1 MTDTITVPSPFIAPM
16 ASQRLT
22 PAMTTALW
30 EIAAAL
36 DEKRVSPD
44 SETGYWLR
52 MPSSRLR
59 GHGRNDNFWLRQCLK
74 RFHGIEI
81 EGENSDGPWSA
92 VILAQAQFS
101 AGGTIVELLIPP
113 AAIRALRTPE
123 TFAKIER
130 EAAHRLRGPARRL
143 YGILADKKRMKRNHW
158 DFSLDE
164 LRSFLQVND
173 RTSYQRWQDL
183 KRWVLEPAVKAIN
196 DFGSVDV
203 TMQPIKAGRSISQ
216 VRFSWKWKDPSDAL
230 ATSAENDRHSVS
242 RRQPP
247 PDPVEAPPLLI
258 DAPQDDPSLEWWGK
272 LTDVERHEWSEFVGR
287 WIDSSNTIPRKDRDI
302 AASAYARFLNG
313 ELPVALRENF
323 GSLEN
328 SQYEFAEDFRRENKE
343 S

>member
-1 MTDTITVPSPFIAPM
+1 MSDTITVPSHFIAPI
-16 ASQRLT
+16 AAQRLT
-22 PAMTTALW
+22 PAMTSALW

-36 DEKRVSPD
+36 DEKRVSPE
-44 SETGYWLR
+44 SETGYWLI

-59 GHGRNDNFWLRQCLK
+59 GSGRNDNFWLRQCLK
-74 RFHGIEI
+74 RFHHIEI
-81 EGENSDGPWSA
+81 EGENSAGPWSA

-113 AAIRALRTPE
+113 AAIRALRSPD

-173 RTSYQRWQDL
+173 RSSYQRWQDL

-203 TMQPIKAGRSISQ
+203 KMEPMKEGRSISQ
-216 VRFSWKWKDPSDAL
+216 VRFTWKWKDPNDAL
-230 ATSAENDRHSVS
+230 ATSAENDRHSTS
-242 RRQPP
+242 RGQTSPA
-247 PDPVEAPPLLI
+247 PVEAPPLLV
-258 DAPQDDPSLEWWGK
+258 DLRQEDPAKEWWG
-272 LTDVERHEWSEFVGR
+272 LLDDEARSIWSDFVGR
-287 WIDSSNTIPRKDRDI
+287 YVDSAGTVTRRERDI
-302 AASAYARFLNG
+302 VKDAFENWSAGR
-313 ELPVALRENF
+313 EPKALQENF
-323 GSLEN
+323 GSSEN
-328 SQYEFAEDFRRENKE
+328 SQYDTNVDFRRENKE